1 MTKEFY
7 IELISNEGTAPVL
20 NDRAC
25 EPIYFDEVTEAVKYG
40 RALIEVQ
47 DYPNIVSARVIDIER
62 KRAVSS
68 VTFGSISLYR

>member
-7 IELISNEGTAPVL
+7 IELISNDGTATVL
-20 NDRAC
+20 NDRAG
-25 EPIYFDEVTEAVKYG
+25 EFIYFDAVDEALEYG
-40 RALIEVQ
+40 RAVVEH
-47 DYPNIVSARVIDIER
+47 DYPDIVSARVIDIER